1 MQIPPICRARHL
13 VLKAASPFT
22 ISPQKHLN
30 QGIQHSIEFPLTR
43 FSPSLDKIPV
53 CNRNSSFPGPCFG

>member
-1 MQIPPICRARHL
+1 MQIPPYVEQDL

-30 QGIQHSIEFPLTR
+30 QGIQH
-43 FSPSLDKIPV
+43 
-53 CNRNSSFPGPCFG
+53 